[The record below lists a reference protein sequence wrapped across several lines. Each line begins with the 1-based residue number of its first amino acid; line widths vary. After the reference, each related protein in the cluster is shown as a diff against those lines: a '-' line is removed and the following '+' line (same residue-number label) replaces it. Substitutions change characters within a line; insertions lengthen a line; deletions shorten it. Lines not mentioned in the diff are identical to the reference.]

1 MKIEILGAGRE
12 VGGSGISIMDNSTNI
27 VLDYGLKVNR
37 KGPSSNPFHTQDVS
51 AIFLSHA
58 HLDHCGSIPLLYK
71 KEEPPLFTN
80 QITLD
85 TINLLIKDSF
95 KIAKREKYQLS
106 FGKNEVKKMN
116 KFSKLLEY
124 NESVQIDDFICTMF
138 DAGHIPGSAGILLE
152 HSSGKKIFYTGD
164 IKLEGS
170 RLLEGCKLPEKV
182 DVLITECTYG
192 TKTHPGRDNEE
203 KKILSQIEEALA
215 LKETVLVPVFAL
227 GRSQEVLLILEKYA
241 DKIAFDGMAK
251 AVSEIVMNYGHYLK
265 DPERLKK
272 ILNIVKWV
280 ESPDERDLIIKQ
292 YPIIVATAAMM
303 AGGPMLYYL
312 RQLKDKPRTKILFVG
327 FLVEDTPGR
336 TLLETGFFKKAEE
349 KYQVHCEIHQYD
361 LSSHA
366 GQNELFEII
375 RRTNP
380 KKVIC
385 VHGDECEDFA
395 ESVLR
400 EFPNIETYAPKN
412 GDIIEV

>member
-12 VGGSGISIMDNSTNI
+12 VGGSGISIIDNATNI
-27 VLDYGLKVNR
+27 ILDYGLKVNR
-37 KGPSSNPFHTQDVS
+37 KGPSSNPLHTQDIS
-51 AIFLSHA
+51 AIFLSHS

-71 KEEPPLFTN
+71 KEDPPFFTN

-95 KIAKREKYQLS
+95 KIAKREKYPMS

-116 KFSKLLEY
+116 RFAKLLEY
-124 NESVQIDDFICTMF
+124 EESVIVDNFVCTMY

-152 HSSGKKIFYTGD
+152 HSSGKKLFYTGD

-170 RLLEGCKLPEKV
+170 RLLNGCKLPKKV

-192 TKTHPGRDNEE
+192 AKNHPGRDNEE
-203 KKILSQIEEALA
+203 KKILEQIDEALA
-215 LKETVLVPVFAL
+215 AKETVLVPVFAL

-251 AVSEIVMNYGHYLK
+251 AASEIVMQYGHYLK

-280 ESPDERDLIIKQ
+280 QSPEERDLVLKQ

-303 AGGPMLYYL
+303 SGGPMLYYL
-312 RQLKDKPRTKILFVG
+312 RQLKDVPNTKILFVG

-336 TLLETGFFKKAEE
+336 ILLDTGFFKKAEE
-349 KYQVHCEIHQYD
+349 KYKVHCEIHQYD

-366 GQNELFEII
+366 GRDELFEII
-375 RRTNP
+375 RRINP

-385 VHGDECEDFA
+385 VHGDDCETFA
-395 ESVLR
+395 ADVAR

-412 GDIIEV
+412 GDVIEI